1 MADRNNFTELM
12 HQVAHG
18 DERAL
23 DQALPMVYNELRA
36 LAAHHL
42 KGERNDHTLQPTA
55 LVHEVYIKMLDQR
68 EVAWEGK
75 SHFIRIAATQIR
87 RILVDYARARN
98 REKRGGGLIQVT
110 LDEGVAVEQ
119 LAWDILDL
127 DKALDKLNELSEED
141 RVVVELKYFGGLTE
155 PEIGKLLD
163 VNERTVRRRWSF
175 ARAWLF
181 NELKEG
187 GPAPS

>member
-12 HQVAHG
+12 HKVAEG
-18 DERAL
+18 DPRAL

-36 LAAHHL
+36 LAGYHL
-42 KGERNDHTLQPTA
+42 QAERKDHTLQPTA
-55 LVHEVYIKMLDQR
+55 LVHEVYLKMLDQR
-68 EVAWEGK
+68 SVAWESR